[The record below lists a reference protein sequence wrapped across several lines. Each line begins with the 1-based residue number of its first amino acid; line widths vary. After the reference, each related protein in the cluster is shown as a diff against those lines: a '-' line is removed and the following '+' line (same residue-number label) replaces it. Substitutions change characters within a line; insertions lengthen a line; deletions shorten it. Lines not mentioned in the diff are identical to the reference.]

1 MKIHHVGVYVK
12 NIEKSRKKYEELG
25 YRVSPKVGNQEI
37 QEDYERNIKILFMD
51 NGIDDVMVELIE
63 RLDSEKPSPV
73 DFILKGGAGNYSDAI
88 PYHIC
93 YEVEDIDKTVEDL
106 RKMHYILINDKQ
118 ATTEVLFH
126 KNVVFLYNKA
136 AGMVELIEK

>member
-1 MKIHHVGVYVK
+1 MKIHHIGVYVK

-25 YRVSPKVGNQEI
+25 YRVSPKVGNQNV

-51 NGIDDVMVELIE
+51 NAIDDVMVELIE

-73 DFILKGGAGNYSDAI
+73 DFIIKGNAGNYSDAI

-136 AGMVELIEK
+136 AGMIELIEK